1 MQVAI
6 WVAACFYLSELEVR
20 CNFPIED
27 DRREWAA
34 YGILLFLTK
43 LAVSD
48 ESVSGD
54 VKRDA
59 SSAEQYLF

>member
-1 MQVAI
+1 MTVSVI
-6 WVAACFYLSELEVR
+6 TYFYFPDGAVR
-20 CNFPIED
+20 CNLPIED

-54 VKRDA
+54 FKRDA

>member
-1 MQVAI
+1 MTVWVITYFYFPDGAI
-6 WVAACFYLSELEVR
+6 Q

-43 LAVSD
+43 LAVPD
-48 ESVSGD
+48 EFVSGD
-54 VKRDA
+54 FKRDA
-59 SSAEQYLF
+59 SSAEQYSF